1 MTTWSPSLPSSRSAK
16 KCGDAETHLNVRC
29 IDTHWTPGEYARLPK
44 HPVSVILDNL
54 RSAFNVGSI
63 YRTADAARIHTVLPC
78 GYTAHPP
85 HLKLEKTALGSE
97 KLVSS
102 EYHRHTLDAVRAMK
116 QRGVATIALE
126 TADNVPFYSDVAYP
140 RPVCLVVGNE
150 ALGVSR
156 EVLAECDSVV
166 QIPLFGF
173 KNSLNVSN
181 AFAVVLFEILRQW
194 GFCIEGGAEKTSE
207 REKHENCLRG
217 SSPAGILHHSGADNA

>member
-1 MTTWSPSLPSSRSAK
+1 LPSSRSAK
-16 KCGDAETHLNVRC
+16 KCGDAETHLKVRC
-29 IDTHWTPGEYARLPK
+29 IDTPWSPDAYARLPK

-63 YRTADAARIHTVLPC
+63 YRTADAARIASVLPC

-85 HLKLEKTALGSE
+85 HFKLEKTALGSE
-97 KLVSS
+97 KLVNS

-116 QRGVATIALE
+116 QRGVYTIALE
-126 TADNVPFYSDVAYP
+126 TADNVPYYSDVEYP

-156 EVLAECDSVV
+156 EVLAECDAVV

-194 GFCIEGGAEKTSE
+194 GFSIEGGAVNPSE
-207 REKHENCLRG
+207 RKLNENNMCGPGRANACG
-217 SSPAGILHHSGADNA
+217 SGANHG